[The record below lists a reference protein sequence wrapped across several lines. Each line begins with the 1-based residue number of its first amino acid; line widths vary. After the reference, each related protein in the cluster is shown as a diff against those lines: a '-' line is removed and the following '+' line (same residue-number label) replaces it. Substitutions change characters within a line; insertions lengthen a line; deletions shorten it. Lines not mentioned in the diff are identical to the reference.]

1 MRVAL
6 PSIIMMIKV
15 NSDGHSAWCQSG
27 PAGCAI
33 DSQQLPALFNLSSD
47 VEKTFVCPGSF
58 PGNKGRHS
66 MIIKQIAIGYMDNFS
81 YLIGCKNTRKALV
94 IDPGADVDQIV
105 SIAQKENLEIVTILN
120 THGHGD
126 HTAGN
131 AALKERTGAQ
141 VLIHAQDG
149 DRYRAADVY
158 LKAEQTL
165 QLGDI
170 TFDVIHTPGHTP
182 GGICL
187 HAQGNLF
194 TGDTL
199 FVGDSGRTDLA
210 GGDRPTMGKSIRRL
224 MEQLPDDTVVWPGH
238 DYGPTPSSTLGW
250 EKRNN
255 VNAIEYGYFVQD

>member
-1 MRVAL
+1 
-6 PSIIMMIKV
+6 
-15 NSDGHSAWCQSG
+15 
-27 PAGCAI
+27 
-33 DSQQLPALFNLSSD
+33 
-47 VEKTFVCPGSF
+47 
-58 PGNKGRHS
+58 

-81 YLIGCKNTRKALV
+81 YIVGCENTRQALV
-94 IDPGADVDQIV
+94 IDPGADAEH
-105 SIAQKENLEIVTILN
+105 IASLAAEEDLKIVTIVN

-131 AALKERTGAQ
+131 SKLKSLTGAN
-141 VLIHAQDG
+141 VIIHEGDG
-149 DRYRAADVY
+149 DRYPAADI
-158 LKAEQTL
+158 LLSDEKAL

-170 TFDVIHTPGHTP
+170 TLDVIQTPGHTP

-210 GGDRPTMGKSIRRL
+210 GGDRATLGRSIRRL
-224 MEQLPDDTVVWPGH
+224 MELPDDTVVWPGH

>member
-1 MRVAL
+1 
-6 PSIIMMIKV
+6 
-15 NSDGHSAWCQSG
+15 
-27 PAGCAI
+27 
-33 DSQQLPALFNLSSD
+33 
-47 VEKTFVCPGSF
+47 
-58 PGNKGRHS
+58 

-81 YLIGCKNTRKALV
+81 YLVGCENTRQALV
-94 IDPGADVDQIV
+94 VDPGSDVDQIV
-105 SIAQKENLEIVTILN
+105 SIAEKEGLEIVTIVN

-131 AALKERTGAQ
+131 AALKERTGAR
-141 VLIHAQDG
+141 VIIHELDG
-149 DRYRAADVY
+149 DRYPAADV
-158 LKAEQTL
+158 LLSNEKTL

-170 TFDVIHTPGHTP
+170 VLDVIHTPGHTP

-187 HAQGNLF
+187 HAQGNLV

-210 GGDRPTMGKSIRRL
+210 GGDRATMGKSIRHL
-224 MEQLPDDTVVWPGH
+224 MEQLPDHTVVWPGH

>member
-1 MRVAL
+1 
-6 PSIIMMIKV
+6 
-15 NSDGHSAWCQSG
+15 
-27 PAGCAI
+27 
-33 DSQQLPALFNLSSD
+33 
-47 VEKTFVCPGSF
+47 
-58 PGNKGRHS
+58 
-66 MIIKQIAIGYMDNFS
+66 MIIKQISIGYMDNFS
-81 YLIGCKNTRKALV
+81 YLVGCESTRQALV
-94 IDPGADVDQIV
+94 IDPGPDVARIV
-105 SIAQKENLEIVTILN
+105 SEAKKENLEIVTIVN
-120 THGHGD
+120 THGHAD

-131 AALKERTGAQ
+131 AALKERTGAR
-141 VLIHAQDG
+141 VVIHELDG
-149 DRYRAADVY
+149 ERYPAADVF
-158 LKAEQTL
+158 LGNENTL

-170 TFDVIHTPGHTP
+170 TFDVFHTPGHTR

-210 GGDRPTMGKSIRRL
+210 GGDRPTLGKSIRRL
-224 MEQLPDDTVVWPGH
+224 MELPDDTVVWPGH

>member
-1 MRVAL
+1 
-6 PSIIMMIKV
+6 
-15 NSDGHSAWCQSG
+15 
-27 PAGCAI
+27 
-33 DSQQLPALFNLSSD
+33 
-47 VEKTFVCPGSF
+47 
-58 PGNKGRHS
+58 
-66 MIIKQIAIGYMDNFS
+66 MIIRQLAIGYMDNLS
-81 YLIGCKNTRKALV
+81 YLIGCENTRQALV
-94 IDPGADVDQIV
+94 IDPGPDADRFV
-105 SIAQKENLEIVTILN
+105 AEAEKENLEIVTIVN

-131 AALKERTGAQ
+131 AALKERTGAPII
-141 VLIHAQDG
+141 IHELDG
-149 DRYRAADVY
+149 DRYPKADVF
-158 LKAEQTL
+158 LSDEKTL

-170 TFDVIHTPGHTP
+170 SFDVIHTPGHTR

-187 HAQGNLF
+187 HARGNLF

-210 GGDRPTMGKSIRRL
+210 GGDRPTLAKSIRRL
-224 MEQLPDDTVVWPGH
+224 MELPDETVVWPGH